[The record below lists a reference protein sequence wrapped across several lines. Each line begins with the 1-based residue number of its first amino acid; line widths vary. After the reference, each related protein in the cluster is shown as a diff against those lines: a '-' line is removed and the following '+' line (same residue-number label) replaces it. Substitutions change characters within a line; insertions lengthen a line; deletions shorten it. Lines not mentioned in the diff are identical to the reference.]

1 MWMDVCPCEVMW
13 ALRGSFLEGIA
24 TQLFEVNIM
33 IHVVV
38 LLTVHTYKY
47 NNPKGSQSQNWI
59 NEYLRIPDAKNTPE
73 ISFFS

>member
-1 MWMDVCPCEVMW
+1 
-13 ALRGSFLEGIA
+13 
-24 TQLFEVNIM
+24 M